1 MSDHQAQNGHDL
13 AASLLPEMT
22 DRGALFVSVR
32 RSQIKRWSVTPASQ
46 TNSAMAS

>member
-32 RSQIKRWSVTPASQ
+32 RSQIKRWSVTAASR